1 MIAFLIQRPIAI
13 FVSCCAVLALG
24 LLAMQSLPISLLPNV
39 TAPILQVQIR
49 YPQAS
54 LLEVE
59 RLVTSPLRRQLV
71 QVSQLVDLES
81 ESRDGQAM
89 IRMQFAYGSNMDLLF
104 LEANEKIDQLMGALP
119 REVERPQV
127 IRANASD
134 LPIFLLHV
142 RLADSV
148 SDERKFLELSEFA
161 NSVLRRRLEQLAE
174 VAMVDMTGRQFPEIQ
189 IRPDLA
195 RMQSLGIQQSDI
207 QAVLQQA
214 NLPLGNLRVREG
226 QYEYQLQVN
235 NRLKSPQD
243 IARLPLKLGERML
256 LLQEIATVE
265 LRAQTVQGSYLSDGQ
280 AAIGMAIIKQADA
293 RMADLSQ
300 SVEEVLVEFET
311 TYPALH
317 FSLSQDQSQLLEV
330 AMSSLGQALLLGAIL
345 AFVVMWLFER
355 DWRSAVLIGLSIP
368 LSLLA
373 CMIGFFLLDI
383 SINVISLSGL
393 ILGVGLMIDNAIIV
407 LDNIN
412 QYHQRGLRP
421 FDAAVQAT
429 QEVIRPLLSSALTT
443 SAVFLPLILLSGIAG
458 ALFSDQAIAITLG
471 LGISWVVSI
480 TVLPTLYYLL
490 YRSRSAGA
498 SLPLPA
504 PKPGYQLYQQS
515 VGWVMKHPGL
525 AGGGFLILAVIGIGG
540 MLRLPVQQFPD
551 IPQSAIR
558 LEIDWGES
566 IHPAENQ
573 ARVQALLSQF
583 HSSLSSSASEIGPQ
597 QFVLQQDANLTPSQ
611 SRLYLEIKGPIQVP
625 TLQAMIRDWMQTQY
639 PNSRYAFSAPP
650 SLFEKLFVSDE
661 PLLLAEVSR
670 PDPQAWIS
678 LSDGQALI
686 QGLNEQ
692 LGIQLP
698 SLSSQTTLLVSF
710 LPEQLLLYQIEP
722 QQLHLHLKRIAQS
735 YWLDDIAIGQQVI
748 PIRLSGSATDLRQ
761 LLQTSQLINAKGT
774 SIPLSNLV
782 RISSQDALVSLF
794 ANSAGPYL
802 PIAFSE
808 LPAQPPV
815 FQQQLRQI
823 IQEAGFL
830 VHFSGQLFENQTL
843 VREFA
848 YLLLLALLLLY
859 LILAAQFES
868 LLLPLVVLL
877 EVPLD
882 LAGVWLLL
890 WIGGA
895 SLNLMSLIGIV
906 VMSGIII
913 NDSILKIDT
922 IHRLRLQGI
931 SLPAAIHQGGQR
943 RLKPILMTS
952 LTTILAA
959 LPLLFGGDLGS
970 SLQSPLAL
978 ALIGGMLVGTFVSL
992 YFIPWAYFWIYR
1004 EKGQFYG

>member
-1 MIAFLIQRPIAI
+1 MIAFLLQRPIAI

-39 TAPILQVQIR
+39 AAPTLQVHIR

-54 LLEVE
+54 LTEVE

-71 QVSQLVDLES
+71 QVSQLIDLES
-81 ESRDGQAM
+81 ESQDGQAM
-89 IRMQFAYGSNMDLLF
+89 IRMQFAFGSNMDLLF
-104 LEANEKIDQLMGALP
+104 LEANEKIDQLMGSLP

-142 RLADSV
+142 RLADAAA
-148 SDERKFLELSEFA
+148 DERKFLELSEFT

-174 VAMVDMTGRQFPEIQ
+174 VAMVDITGRQFPEIQ
-189 IRPDLA
+189 IRPDLD
-195 RMQSLGIQQSDI
+195 RMQSLGIQHSDL

-226 QYEYQLQVN
+226 QYEYQLQVT

-243 IARLPLKLGERML
+243 IAQLPLKIGERIL
-256 LLQEIATVE
+256 LLEEIATVE
-265 LRAQTVQGSYLSDGQ
+265 LLAQTAQGSYLSDGQ
-280 AAIGMAIIKQADA
+280 AAIGMAIIKQADV

-300 SVEEVLVEFET
+300 SVEAVLMEFET
-311 TYPALH
+311 AYPDLR

-330 AMSSLGQALLLGAIL
+330 AIRSLGQALLLGAIL
-345 AFVVMWLFER
+345 AFVVMWLFQR
-355 DWRSAVLIGLSIP
+355 DWRSAGLIGLSIP
-368 LSLLA
+368 LSLLG

-407 LDNIN
+407 LDNMT
-412 QYHQRGLRP
+412 QYRQRGLSS
-421 FDAAVQAT
+421 FEASVQGT

-458 ALFSDQAIAITLG
+458 ALFADQAIAITIG
-471 LGISWVVSI
+471 LGVSWVVSI
-480 TVLPTLYYLL
+480 TVLPTVYHFL
-490 YRSRSAGA
+490 YRSRSTGD
-498 SLPLPA
+498 SLTSVVL
-504 PKPGYQLYQQS
+504 KPRHQWYQKS
-515 VGWVMKHPGL
+515 VEWVLKHPGW
-525 AGGGFLILAVIGIGG
+525 AGGGFLILAGLGIGG
-540 MLRLPVQQFPD
+540 MLQLPLQQFPD

-573 ARVQALLSQF
+573 ARVQVLLNQL
-583 HSSLSSSASEIGPQ
+583 HSSLSHSASEIGSQ
-597 QFVLQQDANLTPSQ
+597 QFVLQQDVNLTPSQ
-611 SRLYLEIKGPIQVP
+611 ARLYLESSNPAQVQV
-625 TLQAMIRDWMQTQY
+625 LQATIRDWIQTQY
-639 PNSRYAFSAPP
+639 PNSRFSFSAPP
-650 SLFEKLFVSDE
+650 SLFEQLFVSDE
-661 PLLLAEVSR
+661 PLLVAEISR

-686 QGLNEQ
+686 QRINDQ
-692 LGIQLP
+692 LGTQLP
-698 SLSSQTTLLVSF
+698 SLPSQTTILIEF
-710 LPEQLLLYQIEP
+710 LPEQLLLYQLEP
-722 QQLHLHLKRIAQS
+722 QQLHDHLKRIAQT
-735 YWLDDIAIGQQVI
+735 YWLDDIAIGQQLI
-748 PIRLSGSATDLRQ
+748 PIRLSGPPTDVRQ
-761 LLQTSQLINAKGT
+761 LLQTSQLINSEGRA
-774 SIPLSNLV
+774 IPLSSLV
-782 RISSQDALVSLF
+782 HISSQDALVSLF
-794 ANSAGPYL
+794 ANPAGPYL

-808 LPAQPPV
+808 LPASPSV

-823 IQEAGFL
+823 IQDAGFQ
-830 VHFSGQLFENQTL
+830 VHFSGQLFEDQSL
-843 VREFA
+843 VQEFA

-890 WIGGA
+890 WMGGT

-922 IHRLRLQGI
+922 IHRLRLQGVP
-931 SLPAAIHQGGQR
+931 LQTAIHQGGQR
-943 RLKPILMTS
+943 RLKPIVMTS
-952 LTTILAA
+952 LTTVLAA

-978 ALIGGMLVGTFVSL
+978 ALIGGMLVGTLISL
-992 YFIPWAYFWIYR
+992 YFIPWAYYLMYR
-1004 EKGQFYG
+1004 GKDN